1 MSVKAELFFG
11 FGITFDITFDVT
23 KGRFNMYI
31 GIDLGG
37 TNIAAGL
44 VDENGKIIA
53 KASTPTLA
61 EREYPEIVKDMIS
74 LSEKLSSENGIDMK
88 AIEAIG
94 IGSPGSID
102 YKNGRVA
109 YSNNLRFNNTPIEA
123 EIKKYYDI
131 PVVLENDANAA
142 AFGEYIASGADT
154 DSFVAITLGT
164 GVGGGVIIDKKI
176 YRGFNGAGA
185 ELGHFTL
192 VHGGLPC
199 TCGKCGCWESYA
211 SVTALIGQTK
221 VAMSKYPESL
231 MNTIAKEKGE
241 VNGRTAFDA
250 AKAGDAAA
258 MQVVRKYTEYV
269 ADGIASIINIF
280 QPQKLVVGGGISREG
295 EYLLKPVIEYVRKY
309 DYNKLFEKT
318 EILTASL
325 FNDAG
330 IVGAALA
337 AKYMR

>member
-1 MSVKAELFFG
+1 
-11 FGITFDITFDVT
+11 
-23 KGRFNMYI
+23 MYI

-44 VDENGKIIA
+44 VDESGKIIV
-53 KASTPTLA
+53 KDSTPTLA
-61 EREYPEIVKDMIS
+61 ERDYTEIVKDMIM
-74 LSEKLSSENGIDMK
+74 LSEKLTEEAGITMNEVK
-88 AIEAIG
+88 AIG

-109 YSNNLRFNNTPIEA
+109 YSNNLKFDNVPLEA
-123 EIKKYYDI
+123 EIKKYYDV

-142 AFGEYIASGADT
+142 AFGEYIASGADAE
-154 DSFVAITLGT
+154 SFVAITLGT
-164 GVGGGVIIDKKI
+164 GVGGGIILDNKI

-199 TCGKCGCWESYA
+199 TCGKNGCWEAYA

-231 MNTIAKEKGE
+231 MNTIAKERGE
-241 VNGRTAFDA
+241 INGRTAFDA

-258 MQVVRKYTEYV
+258 LQVVQKYTEYV
-269 ADGIASIINIF
+269 ADGIVSIVNIF

-295 EYLLKPVIEYVRKY
+295 EYLLNPVIEYVRKY

-318 EILTASL
+318 EITTATL
-325 FNDAG
+325 FNEAG

-337 AKYMR
+337 AKYMQ